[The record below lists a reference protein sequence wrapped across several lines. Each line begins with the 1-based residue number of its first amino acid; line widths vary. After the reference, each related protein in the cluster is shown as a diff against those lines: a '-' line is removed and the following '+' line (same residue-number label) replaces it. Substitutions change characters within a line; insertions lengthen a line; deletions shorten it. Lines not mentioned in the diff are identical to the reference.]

1 MNCSPAKKLRCTK
14 NTPDSTLPLSC
25 GERTRAGSVWNP
37 RAWEYSSQLR
47 FHTGFTASALV
58 TTGFRLSGTRILNTP
73 PKKIHASS
81 QPAITSSTVWEN
93 VRYTKQYRENT
104 AVNTSARSSRRR
116 P

>member
-1 MNCSPAKKLRCTK
+1 M
-14 NTPDSTLPLSC
+14 
-25 GERTRAGSVWNP
+25 WNP

-58 TTGFRLSGTRILNTP
+58 TTGLRLSGTRILNTP
-73 PKKIHASS
+73 PKNIHASS

-93 VRYTKQYRENT
+93 VRYAKQYRENT